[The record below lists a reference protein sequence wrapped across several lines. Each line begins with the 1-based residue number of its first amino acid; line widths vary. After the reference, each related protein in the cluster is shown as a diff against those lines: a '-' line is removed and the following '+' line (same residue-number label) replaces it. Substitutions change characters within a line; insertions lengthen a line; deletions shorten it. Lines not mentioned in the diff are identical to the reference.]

1 MKKRILASVLVL
13 VMLICLLP
21 VTAIADGNEGWEVN
35 DAAETVTIYNAEGL
49 RAWAK
54 SITEGPVTDPNYGC
68 TRYDGFTVSI

>member
-21 VTAIADGNEGWEVN
+21 VTAIADGNQGWKVEGR
-35 DAAETVTIYNAEGL
+35 TVKIYTAEGL

-54 SITEGPVTDPNYGC
+54 SITEDQ
-68 TRYDGFTVSI
+68 